1 VQLISDRFR
10 GWLARFIR
18 RLPIRPVMRRR
29 IKFDEDGLITLQ
41 DPVFLRSERFV
52 RAYSAGARTGS
63 WGGMSIRWRAHIACW
78 AATQALHVRGDFI
91 ECGVNRGGMSR
102 VVADFVDF
110 NQTGRTFYLL
120 DTFEGLDSDLLSEN
134 ERAKAD
140 KWHYDSCYEA
150 VTATFADLQ
159 HARII
164 KGRVPETL
172 AQVETEAVAYLSI
185 DMNCTAPEIA
195 AFRHFWPKLSVGGV
209 VLLDDY
215 GWEGHEEQRA
225 AFDGIAEELNV
236 AILCLP
242 TGQGLIVKL

>member
-1 VQLISDRFR
+1 VAHATWDRAR
-10 GWLARFIR
+10 QWLVRLVR
-18 RLPIRPVMRRR
+18 RLPVRAIMRRR

-52 RAYSAGARTGS
+52 RAYSAGASTGS
-63 WGGMSIRWRAHIACW
+63 WGGMSVRWRAHVACW
-78 AATQALHVRGDFI
+78 AATQALRVHGDFI
-91 ECGVNRGGMSR
+91 ECGVNKGGMSR

-110 NQTGRTFYLL
+110 NQTGRSFYLL
-120 DTFEGLDSDLLSEN
+120 DTFDGLDEELLSEK
-134 ERAKAD
+134 ERANTG
-140 KWHYDSCYEA
+140 KWNYDPCYEA
-150 VTATFADLQ
+150 VTATFADLKQ
-159 HARII
+159 AKII
-164 KGRVPETL
+164 RGRVPDTL
-172 AQVETEAVAYLSI
+172 PQVETEAVAYLSI

-225 AFDGIAEELNV
+225 AFDSIAEDLNV

-242 TGQGLIVKL
+242 QDKG